1 MFKPKLLLALLVALP
16 SLSVAPGCAG
26 SRRPYA
32 AVDQALEL
40 DRVVLYRNGIGY
52 FERRGEVDGDILRIR
67 VRKDQVDDLLKS
79 LTVVDGDGKAVS
91 VSMPLDAQ
99 SWASRALDVL
109 GPGRGSLAAVLDA
122 MRGTDVSLSVN
133 GRNIRGRVVMVERTV
148 NEPDPDRGSEGT
160 TAPQADSRDWKV
172 TLLRGEQMKVVRL
185 SKVDGVKVHNG
196 DLAMQFHRNL
206 DAAAGEGMFQQIDV
220 EIRLVGARKHDLM
233 VSYVVEAPMWKPTYR
248 VVLPEGG
255 KGKALLQAWA
265 VVDNLSGED
274 WGRVRLSLTSGAP
287 IAFRYDLHSPRHV
300 SRSDLS
306 GAGSDKRAR
315 VSMGETSYAPEP
327 EAMPAAPEMDMADDE
342 DMARLEEEAMMDGL
356 MGGAERSRDKR
367 ATSKSSASTRTSS
380 TGPGGGGGY
389 GRGYGSAVGSV
400 GDASNLAAEQERGPA
415 LDYESLRRS
424 TAANARAKQVTGL
437 TQTDLR
443 ERVTVPDGTSTMV
456 ALVNAQ
462 VQAEETFLYKPGGS
476 GSGYE
481 SNPYRVVR
489 FKNTSE
495 YVLEPGPISIYSGG
509 SFVGEGLSETVGAGA
524 SVTIP
529 FAVEPGIAVVTNRSS
544 AGQELVL
551 TRLVRG
557 VLEAESYYRTTT
569 KYEVRTQPGVD
580 ADEILV
586 RHARAGSNYTLA
598 ERPEGTEDL
607 DGAYLIPVK
616 IDKARAMGSLEVIE
630 ETPSSIT
637 LTIWDGRA
645 EQLLD
650 DLLKAGTLSKA
661 DRDRLQ
667 PIIDA
672 RRAIGRIDTEI
683 DGLRRQE
690 HELDRRA
697 NETRQNLE
705 AIKKDPA
712 AGALRKKLN
721 DRLDDFTREADAIGR
736 KIVELNSK
744 RLEAKIAL
752 EDMLESLDLRVG
764 KPKKKGAK

>member
-1 MFKPKLLLALLVALP
+1 MFKPKLLVALALCTS
-16 SLSVAPGCAG
+16 SLSVAPGCAA
-26 SRRPYA
+26 SRRPFST
-32 AVDQALEL
+32 VDQALEL

-52 FERRGEVDGDILRIR
+52 FERRGEVDGDVLRIR

-99 SWASRALDVL
+99 SWASAALSVL

-122 MRGTDVSLSVN
+122 MRGNEVSLQVN

-148 NEPDPDRGSEGT
+148 NEPDPDASGSSPG
-160 TAPQADSRDWKV
+160 APQSDTRDFKV
-172 TLLRGEQMKVVRL
+172 TLLSQQQMKVVRL
-185 SKVDGVKVHNG
+185 SKVDGIKLHNG

-206 DAAAGEGMFQQIDV
+206 DAAAGEGMFQQIEV

-255 KGKALLQAWA
+255 KGQALLQAWA

-274 WGRVRLSLTSGAP
+274 WGEVKLSLTSGAP

-306 GAGSDKRAR
+306 GAGSSKRAQ
-315 VSMGETSYAPEP
+315 VSLGETSYAPEP
-327 EAMPAAPEMDMADDE
+327 APPPVMSEAMPEEEEMDYDFADDS
-342 DMARLEEEAMMDGL
+342 LMDGA
-356 MGGAERSRDKR
+356 MGGAEKSGSRS
-367 ATSKSSASTRTSS
+367 TSKKAKRPASPPASM
-380 TGPGGGGGY
+380 PGMGYGRGGGGY
-389 GRGYGSAVGSV
+389 AAQ
-400 GDASNLAAEQERGPA
+400 DAKNMAEAEMGPA

-437 TQTDLR
+437 TQTDLT

-456 ALVNAQ
+456 ALVNAE
-462 VQAEETFLYKPGGS
+462 VEAAETYLYKPGGA
-476 GSGYE
+476 GNGYE

-544 AGQELVL
+544 AGQKLVL

-569 KYEVRTQPGVD
+569 KYEVRTQPSVKT
-580 ADEILV
+580 DEILV
-586 RHARAGSNYTLA
+586 RHTRAGSNYTLA
-598 ERPEGTEDL
+598 ERPKGTEDL
-607 DGAYLIPVK
+607 DGAYLIP
-616 IDKARAMGSLEVIE
+616 IPIEPGRAMGSLEVIE
-630 ETPSSIT
+630 ETPSTIT

-645 EQLLD
+645 EALLE
-650 DLLKAGTLSKA
+650 DLLQAGTLSSA
-661 DRDRLQ
+661 DRAKLQ
-667 PIIDA
+667 PVIDA

-683 DGLRRQE
+683 DGLRRQQS
-690 HELDRRA
+690 ELDRRA
-697 NETRQNLE
+697 AETRQNLE
-705 AIKKDPA
+705 AIKKDPR
-712 AGALRKKLN
+712 AGDLRNKLSK
-721 DRLDDFTREADAIGR
+721 RLDEFTREADAIGR
-736 KIVELNSK
+736 RIVELNSK

-752 EDMLESLDLRVG
+752 EDMLENLDFRVAKPSG
-764 KPKKKGAK
+764 KDGKVAK

>member
-1 MFKPKLLLALLVALP
+1 MFKPKLLLAIALCIP
-16 SLSVAPGCAG
+16 SLACAG
-26 SRRPYA
+26 SRTPYST
-32 AVDQALEL
+32 VDQALQL

-52 FERRGEVDGDILRIR
+52 FERRGEVDGDVLRIR

-79 LTVVDGDGKAVS
+79 LTVVDNDGKAVS

-99 SWASRALDVL
+99 SWASAALSVL

-122 MRGTDVSLSVN
+122 MRGSEVSLQVN
-133 GRNIRGRVVMVERTV
+133 GRNIRGRVVMVERTM
-148 NEPDPDRGSEGT
+148 NEPDPDAPNQGAA
-160 TAPQADSRDWKV
+160 APQSDSRDWKV
-172 TLLRGEQMKVVRL
+172 TLMQGERMKVVRL
-185 SKVDGVKVHNG
+185 SKVDGLRLHNG

-206 DAAAGEGMFQQIDV
+206 DAAAGEGMFQQIEV

-248 VVLPEGG
+248 VVLPDGG
-255 KGKALLQAWA
+255 KGQALLQAWA

-274 WGRVRLSLTSGAP
+274 WGKIRLSLTSGAP

-300 SRSDLS
+300 PRSDLS
-306 GAGSDKRAR
+306 GAGSRKRAR
-315 VSMGETSYAPEP
+315 VSMGETSYAPDPAPPP
-327 EAMPAAPEMDMADDE
+327 EAVMDEADMAE
-342 DMARLEEEAMMDGL
+342 FMPEEEALMDAYAAGEAAAN
-356 MGGAERSRDKR
+356 MPSRTRKSDKK
-367 ATSKSSASTRTSS
+367 SKSRPSSPSAAA
-380 TGPGGGGGY
+380 PGY
-389 GRGYGSAVGSV
+389 GRGGGVAGGYAYGSDDDGVE
-400 GDASNLAAEQERGPA
+400 DQRGPA

-437 TQTDLR
+437 TQTDLA

-456 ALVNAQ
+456 ALVNTQ
-462 VQAEETFLYKPGGS
+462 VEAAETYLYKPGGA

-544 AGQELVL
+544 AGQKLVL

-569 KYEVRTQPGVD
+569 KYEVRTQPGVK
-580 ADEILV
+580 ADEVLV

-598 ERPEGTEDL
+598 DRPKGTEDL
-607 DGAYLIPVK
+607 DGAYLIPIPVDTK
-616 IDKARAMGSLEVIE
+616 KAMGNLEVIE

-645 EQLLD
+645 EKLLD
-650 DLLKAGTLSKA
+650 DLLKAGTLSTA
-661 DRDRLQ
+661 DRAKLQ
-667 PIIDA
+667 PIVDA

-683 DGLRRQE
+683 EGLRRQQQ
-690 HELDRRA
+690 ELDRRA
-697 NETRQNLE
+697 SETRQNLQ
-705 AIKKDPA
+705 AIKKDPRA
-712 AGALRKKLN
+712 TELRKKLSK
-721 DRLDDFTREADAIGR
+721 RLDEFTRDGDAMGR

-752 EDMLESLDLRVG
+752 EDMLESLDFRV
-764 KPKKKGAK
+764 KSPKKK